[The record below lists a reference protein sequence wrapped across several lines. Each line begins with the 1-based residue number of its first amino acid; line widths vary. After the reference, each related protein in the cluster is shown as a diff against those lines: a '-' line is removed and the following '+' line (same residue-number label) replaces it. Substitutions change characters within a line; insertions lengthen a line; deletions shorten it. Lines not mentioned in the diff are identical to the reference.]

1 MKRKEH
7 HEKLRRASVDCSR
20 CGTCADSCELLGGL
34 GLHPGEIAR
43 TITDEE
49 VHNDTIAAVQRCDLC
64 GLCGQHCKSGIEP
77 AEMMLAARTV
87 LHHQGKLPV
96 QDYEVAL
103 IDRDWNIFSLYRATY
118 AIDYTDLK
126 REQYKTLFLPGC
138 SLGSFAPELTRAAH
152 TWLLSQA
159 TQGTQAT
166 QATDLGFSEL
176 CCGEPLHN
184 MGLKQRADQYSHY
197 LREMLRKAGADTI
210 VTACPGSFGYLTK
223 SLPEIKV
230 VSLYRLMNEA
240 GVRVTTGE
248 RLTVHDSC
256 ADRRAHGPKAGQDVR
271 HMLEGNELAEMKH
284 HGKKSICCG
293 SGGVVSLVDPEL
305 FLKRA
310 RRRLAEFEEAGAHRL
325 ITACMTCV
333 YTLSQVAKPYQV
345 AHFLELA
352 FDITVD
358 QGQILENL
366 YAMWDGERGEANQ
379 ARLLQACCFTAQ
391 EKATHEE
398 T

>member
-7 HEKLRRASVDCSR
+7 HEKLRRASEECSR
-20 CGTCADSCELLGGL
+20 CGVCVDSCELLGGL
-34 GLHPGEIAR
+34 GVRPGEIAR
-43 TITDEE
+43 TITDDE

-64 GLCGQHCKSGIEP
+64 GLCGQECKSGIEP
-77 AEMMLAARTV
+77 AEIMLAARTV
-87 LHHQGKLPV
+87 LHHQGKLPI
-96 QDYEVAL
+96 QDYDVAL
-103 IDRDWNIFSLYRATY
+103 VDRDWNIFSLYRATY

-138 SLGSFAPELTRAAH
+138 SLGSFAPELTRATC
-152 TWLLSQA
+152 TWLLSQDI
-159 TQGTQAT
+159 QST

-197 LREMLRKAGADTI
+197 LGEMLRKAGADTI
-210 VTACPGSFGYLTK
+210 ITACPGSFGYLTK

-230 VSLYRLMNEA
+230 LSLYRLMNEA
-240 GVRVTTGE
+240 GIRVTTEE

-256 ADRRAHGPKAGQDVR
+256 ADRRSYGPKAGEDVR
-271 HMLEGNELAEMKH
+271 HMLEGNELVEMKH
-284 HGKKSICCG
+284 HGKRSLCCG

-310 RRRLAEFEEAGAHRL
+310 RRRLGEFEETGAHRM

-333 YTLSQVAKPYQV
+333 YSLSQVSKPYQV
-345 AHFLELA
+345 AHFLELV
-352 FDITVD
+352 FGITVN

-366 YAMWDGERGEANQ
+366 YAMWDGEPGEANQ
-379 ARLLQACCFTAQ
+379 ARLLQACCFTSQ
-391 EKATHEE
+391 EEG
-398 T
+398 